1 MEGITREKLLQAA
14 KKLGITFENEE
25 VEVEEIIAAL
35 RNYGIRVIDEKEAE
49 LLREESRIFE
59 LKNAPEVKWCG
70 PFPDGK
76 AKRRDRRKQERL
88 LKKKRK

>member
-1 MEGITREKLLQAA
+1 M
-14 KKLGITFENEE
+14 
-25 VEVEEIIAAL
+25 VS
-35 RNYGIRVIDEKEAE
+35 E

-76 AKRRDRRKQERL
+76 AKRRDRRRQERL

>member
-1 MEGITREKLLQAA
+1 MERIKKEKLLQAA

-49 LLREESRIFE
+49 ILREESRIFE
-59 LKNAPEVKWCG
+59 LKNVPKVEWCG

-88 LKKKRK
+88 LKKKQK